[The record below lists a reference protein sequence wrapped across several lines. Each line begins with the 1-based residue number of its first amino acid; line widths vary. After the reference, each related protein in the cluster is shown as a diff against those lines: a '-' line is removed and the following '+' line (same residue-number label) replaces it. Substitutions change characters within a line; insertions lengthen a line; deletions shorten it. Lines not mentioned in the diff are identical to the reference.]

1 MDFAQHVKASVD
13 IVRVVGDYVRL
24 KKSGSER
31 WVGLCPFHSEKTP
44 SFSVQSSLQ
53 IYKCFGCGK
62 GGDVFSF
69 LMEHQGLSFY
79 EALTML
85 AEQHGIPIPKR
96 REGPQADADA
106 KRREALHA
114 MHEVGQAYYV
124 EQLRAPAG
132 REAAA
137 YLERRR
143 LDAET
148 VERFGLGYAPGGN
161 RLLGLLRKNGFSDE
175 HLAVSGLI
183 DRSAERGD
191 LYDFFRDRLTFP
203 IAAQTGKIIG
213 FGGRALRDDQQPKY
227 LNSKETAIYNKSAV
241 LYNLH
246 RAKEPMRKQNRVV
259 LVEGYMDVIGVA
271 RAGVGEI
278 VATCGTRLTGEHV
291 RILRRLV
298 DHVVVNFDSD
308 RAGVEAAE
316 RSVRPLLEEGFA
328 IRVLELP
335 GGLDPDEYCR
345 EHGAEAYRR
354 LLDNAP
360 SYFVWLAEQARKRFD
375 LGAPEGRFEAF
386 EYLRP
391 SIHLLPDKIQRA
403 AVAQNIAERM
413 GVDAGLILEEF
424 RRSAIRRER
433 RPAQPVAKHT
443 LSHGER
449 LLVELFLD
457 SSEAREEMLERTAET
472 TIAQGSGA
480 APIFSAMLA
489 VYRSGDAFEYAA
501 LDGRLEPRDRE
512 AVSAIVFDRDRRKVS
527 IQEGR
532 QSLGALER
540 RGWEREYRTV
550 RRDIAEAERLGDR
563 KKSLDLLQRKVSL
576 ERKLGMGRGAA
587 T

>member
-1 MDFAQHVKASVD
+1 MDFAQHVKSSVD

-44 SFSVQSSLQ
+44 SFSVQSRLQ

-62 GGDVFSF
+62 SGDVFNF
-69 LMEHQGLSFY
+69 VMEHQGLSFY

-85 AEQHGIPIPKR
+85 AEQHGIPLPQR
-96 REGPQADADA
+96 REGPQADAET

-114 MHEVGQAYYV
+114 MHEIAQRHFAQ
-124 EQLRAPAG
+124 QLRSSGG
-132 REAAA
+132 RDAID
-137 YLERRR
+137 YLRRR
-143 LDAET
+143 SLDAEAA
-148 VERFGLGYAPGGN
+148 ERFGLGYALSGN
-161 RLLGLLRKNGFSDE
+161 RLLALFRKEGFSDE
-175 HLAVSGLI
+175 HMAQSGLV

-203 IAAQTGKIIG
+203 IASQAGKVIA

-227 LNSKETAIYNKSAV
+227 LNSKETPIYNKSAV

-246 RAKEPMRKQNRVV
+246 RAKEPMRKENRVI

-278 VATCGTRLTGEHV
+278 VATCGTRLTTEHV

-298 DHVVVNFDSD
+298 DNVVVNFDSD

-316 RSVRPLLEEGFA
+316 RSVGPLLEEGFTV
-328 IRVLELP
+328 RVLELP
-335 GGLDPDEYCR
+335 GGLDPDEFCR
-345 EHGAEAYRR
+345 EHGADAYRR
-354 LLDNAP
+354 QLDAAP

-375 LGAPEGRFEAF
+375 LNTPEGRIAAF
-386 EYLRP
+386 QFLQP
-391 SIHLLPDKIQRA
+391 SVHLLPDKIQRA

-424 RRSAIRRER
+424 RRSSIHRDR
-433 RPAQPVAKHT
+433 RPAKAPAGHA

-457 SSEAREEMLERTAET
+457 SAEAREEMLERAAET
-472 TIAQGSGA
+472 TLAQGLPSSA
-480 APIFSAMLA
+480 VFAAMLA
-489 VYRSGDAFEYAA
+489 MHRAGGGFEYVG
-501 LDGRLEPRDRE
+501 LEGRLEARDRE
-512 AVSAIVFDRDRRKVS
+512 TVAAVVFDRDRREVS
-527 IQEGR
+527 IEEGR
-532 QSLGALER
+532 RALGALER
-540 RGWEREYRTV
+540 RAWEREYRTV
-550 RRDIAEAERLGDR
+550 RHEIAEAERSGDR
-563 KKSLDLLQRKVSL
+563 EKSLSLLQRKVSL
-576 ERKLGMGRGAA
+576 ERRLGVGRSLPG
-587 T
+587 